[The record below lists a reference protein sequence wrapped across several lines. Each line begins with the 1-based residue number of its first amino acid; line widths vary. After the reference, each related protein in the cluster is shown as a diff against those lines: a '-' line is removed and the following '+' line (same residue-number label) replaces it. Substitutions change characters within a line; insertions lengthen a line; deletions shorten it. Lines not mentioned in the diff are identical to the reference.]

1 MKIVKVVTT
10 TTTTVFRKQLQE
22 EEQVFLFYI
31 WHISLLRIFN
41 LYIILSLIELF
52 SLMFIAANRAQRKCS
67 LSPQLRSALH
77 GKSSQITS
85 LNGSLIFFWERDWDH
100 QWQSFPPIE
109 WTSKEIYSIKFVFIE
124 RKKTGTSWS
133 WLNFQIWISY
143 KERRGSV

>member
-10 TTTTVFRKQLQE
+10 TTTTTTTTATVFRKQLQE
-22 EEQVFLFYI
+22 EEQVFLLYI
-31 WHISLLRIFN
+31 WHIFLLGIFN

-85 LNGSLIFFWERDWDH
+85 LNGSLIFFENA
-100 QWQSFPPIE
+100 IE
-109 WTSKEIYSIKFVFIE
+109 ITSGKAFRLFSEHRKRFISLNSSLSKEKNRNKLIMIKFPDMN
-124 RKKTGTSWS
+124 
-133 WLNFQIWISY
+133 LA
-143 KERRGSV
+143 

>member
-1 MKIVKVVTT
+1 MKIVKVVTTTTTT

-22 EEQVFLFYI
+22 EEQVFLLYI
-31 WHISLLRIFN
+31 WHIFLLGIFN

-85 LNGSLIFFWERDWDH
+85 LNGSLIFFENA
-100 QWQSFPPIE
+100 IE
-109 WTSKEIYSIKFVFIE
+109 ITSGKAFRLFSEHRKRFISLNSSLSKEKNRNKLIMIKFPDMN
-124 RKKTGTSWS
+124 
-133 WLNFQIWISY
+133 LA
-143 KERRGSV
+143 